1 MKLPVTFFE
10 NKLLGDILQRAQDH
24 ERIRS
29 FIMNNS
35 LALIFSTLTFAV
47 FSIILL
53 IYNSIIFFPFPPPVL
68 VIIVDFDILYGR
80 NGFHPIAL
88 VFGQKFKI
96 FPIQFFLCYGGY
108 QR

>member
-53 IYNSIIFFPFPPPVL
+53 NLQYYNFLYIFIRIGSVRL
-68 VIIVDFDILYGR
+68 LGVT
-80 NGFHPIAL
+80 
-88 VFGQKFKI
+88 VFEHT
-96 FPIQFFLCYGGY
+96 
-108 QR
+108 